1 MLVILCAVTIDA
13 GGYLEE
19 PPKTR
24 VFEANLC
31 LRYYR
36 EHDPSKINKD
46 GTVDETFCKI
56 NAVQSKLASVMG
68 WSDLFEAMP
77 GIFLAVPY
85 GILADRFGRKWLFVL
100 SLVGVILDSTWV
112 LIICMGF
119 FSEF

>member
-1 MLVILCAVTIDA
+1 
-13 GGYLEE
+13 
-19 PPKTR
+19 
-24 VFEANLC
+24 
-31 LRYYR
+31 
-36 EHDPSKINKD
+36 
-46 GTVDETFCKI
+46 
-56 NAVQSKLASVMG
+56 VQSKLASVMG